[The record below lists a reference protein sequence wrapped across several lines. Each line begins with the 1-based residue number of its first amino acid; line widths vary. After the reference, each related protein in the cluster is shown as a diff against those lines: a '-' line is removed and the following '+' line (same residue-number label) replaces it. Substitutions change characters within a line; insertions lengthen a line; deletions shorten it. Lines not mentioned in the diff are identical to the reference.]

1 MKKIIALDAM
11 GGDYAP
17 RELVRGAIEAAIEQE
32 VKILLVGKPEE
43 IEKEKE
49 AAFAEAYS
57 SAVLRGELE
66 IVPATEVIAMDEEPA
81 RALRRKKDASIA
93 VATRLVKEG
102 AAQAVVSAGSTG
114 AQMAA
119 AVLILGRIPGVERP
133 AIATVIPGPRG
144 PRVLLDSGANVD
156 CRPLHLE
163 QFARM
168 GSVFAAQFLGQRS
181 PRVGLLNIGEEEG
194 KGNELTQQAYQLLK
208 KAPLNFVGN
217 IEGREVFTG
226 EADVIVCDGF
236 VGNVVLK
243 LTEGLAKMLM
253 DMLREELLGSFRT
266 KAGAWL
272 AMPGFKSLR
281 QKMDYA
287 EYGGAPLLGVKGI
300 SLICHGSSKARAIR
314 SAVRA
319 AAESIEN
326 RLVERLESSLVPPPG
341 DHSKGEEV
349 YE

>member
-1 MKKIIALDAM
+1 MRKIIALDAM

-17 RELVRGAIEAAIEQE
+17 REIVRGAIEAAIERE
-32 VKILLVGKPEE
+32 VKILLVGKPQE
-43 IEKEKE
+43 IEKEME
-49 AAFAEAYS
+49 IAFLEAYS
-57 SAVLRGELE
+57 PSVLRGELE
-66 IVPATEVIAMDEEPA
+66 IVPAAEVIAMDEEPA
-81 RALRRKKDASIA
+81 RALRRKKEASIA

-102 AAQAVVSAGSTG
+102 VAQAVVSAGSTG

-119 AVLILGRIPGVERP
+119 AVLILGRIAGVERP
-133 AIATVIPGPRG
+133 AIATVIPSPRG

-156 CRPLHLE
+156 CRPVHLE

-181 PRVGLLNIGEEEG
+181 PRVGLLNIGEEES

-208 KAPLNFVGN
+208 NAPLDFVGN

-243 LTEGLAKMLM
+243 LTEGLARMMM
-253 DMLREELLGSFRT
+253 DMLREELLGSLRT
-266 KAGAWL
+266 KVGAWL
-272 AMPGFKSLR
+272 AMPGFKTLR

-300 SLICHGSSKARAIR
+300 SIICHGSSKARAIR
-314 SAVRA
+314 SAIRVA
-319 AAESIEN
+319 VESIEN
-326 RLVERLESSLVPPPG
+326 NLVERLENSLVLRP
-341 DHSKGEEV
+341 EEQ
-349 YE
+349 